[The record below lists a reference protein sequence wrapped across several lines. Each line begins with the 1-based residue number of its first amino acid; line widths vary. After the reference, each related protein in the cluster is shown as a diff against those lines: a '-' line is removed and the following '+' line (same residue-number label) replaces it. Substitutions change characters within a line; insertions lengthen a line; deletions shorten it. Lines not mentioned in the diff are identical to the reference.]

1 MKGGETFMDNQNSD
15 QQQVQMQT
23 QAAQVQ
29 TIDGQEYEI
38 IGGVAC
44 PIDPFEREM
53 CDSCQ

>member
-1 MKGGETFMDNQNSD
+1 MDDQNSD
-15 QQQVQMQT
+15 QQQVQMQ
-23 QAAQVQ
+23 QAQVQTQ

>member
-1 MKGGETFMDNQNSD
+1 MNDTTQQPQDDN
-15 QQQVQMQT
+15 QQQVQTMN
-23 QAAQVQ
+23 AA
-29 TIDGQEYEI
+29 GQEYEI